1 MSETFVTPH
10 KHLSVKFF
18 CQGHS

>member
-18 CQGHS
+18 CLGHS